1 MKTDRYTKV
10 VLTGIAILLG
20 VIAFDY
26 KPTINA
32 HAGIMGGSEMI
43 SSTSTNTDTFL
54 WHLRNGKL
62 RVCKNV
68 RKPGSP
74 MAYNE
79 FFNNLVRCSGF
90 EN

>member
-1 MKTDRYTKV
+1 MKIDGYTKV

-43 SSTSTNTDTFL
+43 AAAPTGL
-54 WHLRNGKL
+54 KKEVWHLKDGKI
-62 RVCKNV
+62 RMCNISVCYGWV
-68 RKPGSP
+68 D
-74 MAYNE
+74 
-79 FFNNLVRCSGF
+79 
-90 EN
+90 